1 VAMEKKRILVVD
13 DHPKIS
19 NLVGM
24 FLERTLLYIVA
35 EENRPTHVLETARQ
49 FKPDAILLDV
59 NMPGKDG
66 ADVALELS
74 RDAEMQDVPV
84 LFVTSLVSGE
94 EAGKQEVRMGGN
106 LYLSKPINPSALVA
120 AVGRLLDGVEPVPA

>member
-1 VAMEKKRILVVD
+1 MEKKRILVVD